1 MRRTIKTLALAA
13 LLSVFAVPALAQK
26 QECNDE
32 NKAAWYKTFYDN
44 RKGDAPQQKI
54 AYDAAKLYLGNCTAD
69 PADKQAE
76 YMAGWVKK
84 YDEVMNKADNAK
96 KFEDAVKSKN
106 YADQIKYGKEILAG
120 DADNPPVNIVMGL
133 AGLDNEAVLQ
143 DSAPAAMKAI
153 SLIEAGKP
161 FAPVASKEQA
171 LAYLNWVVAK
181 SKLKSDPNAALPYY
195 IKTARLEA
203 PPKKNAGLYNEL
215 AAAYGAGPVAKLA
228 DDYKP
233 FVGKPETPE
242 SKLVKANLNQAIERQ
257 MDAYARAAAL
267 STNPADKKTMT
278 DLVTELYKTMHEG
291 DPTAGVNELVAKVL
305 STPVPDVPT
314 PITTLP
320 ATQSSTPATN
330 GGTNGTTTGTA
341 PATPA
346 TKKPPKN
353 H

>member
-13 LLSVFAVPALAQK
+13 LLAVFAVPALAQK

-32 NKAAWYKTFYDN
+32 NKGAWYKTFYDN

-54 AYDAAKLYLGNCTAD
+54 AYDAAKLYLTNCPAD

-96 KFEDAVKSKN
+96 KFDDAVKSKN
-106 YADQIKYGKEILAG
+106 TPEVMRLGKQILAG
-120 DADNPPVNIVMGL
+120 DADNPPVNIILGL

-143 DSAPAAMKAI
+143 ESAQVALKAI
-153 SLIEAGKP
+153 SLVEADKP
-161 FAPVASKEQA
+161 FAPLKSKDQA
-171 LAYLNWVVAK
+171 LAYLNWVVGK
-181 SKLKSDPNAALPYY
+181 SKLKSDPNAAIPYY
-195 IKTARLEA
+195 IKAAKIEA
-203 PPKKNAGLYNEL
+203 EPKKNAGLYNEL
-215 AAAYGAGPVAKLA
+215 AAAYGGGPVAKLA
-228 DDYKP
+228 KDYEV
-233 FVGKPETPE
+233 FIGKPESTE

-257 MDAYARAAAL
+257 IDAFARAAAL
-267 STNPADKKTMT
+267 STNAADKKALI
-278 DLVTELYKTMHEG
+278 DEVTALYKSMHEG

-305 STPVPDVPT
+305 STPLPDVPT

>member
-13 LLSVFAVPALAQK
+13 LLAVFAVPALAQK

-44 RKGDAPQQKI
+44 FKLDAAQQKI
-54 AYDAAKLYLGNCTAD
+54 AYDAANTYIASCPAD
-69 PADKQAE
+69 PNDKQLP
-76 YMAGWVKK
+76 YMEKWVKK
-84 YDEVMNKADNAK
+84 YKDVMDLAELTK
-96 KFEDAVKSKN
+96 KFDDAVKSKN
-106 YADQIKYGKEILAG
+106 PPQIISSGKALLATNP
-120 DADNPPVNIVMGL
+120 DNPAVNIFMGL

-143 DSAPAAMKAI
+143 DSAQAALKAI
-153 SLIEAGKP
+153 SLVEADKP
-161 FAPVASKEQA
+161 FAPLKSKEQA
-171 LAYLNWVVAK
+171 LAYLNWVVGK
-181 SKLKSDPNAALPYY
+181 SKLKSDPNAAIPYY
-195 IKTARLEA
+195 IKAAKIEA
-203 PPKKNAGLYNEL
+203 EPKKNAGLYNEL
-215 AAAYGAGPVAKLA
+215 AAAYGGGPVAKLA
-228 DDYKP
+228 EDYKV
-233 FVGKPETPE
+233 FIGKPESTE

-257 MDAYARAAAL
+257 MDAFARAAAL
-267 STNPADKKTMT
+267 STNPADKKGLMEA
-278 DLVTELYKTMHEG
+278 VTELYKSTHEG

-330 GGTNGTTTGTA
+330 GGPNGTTTGTA

>member
-13 LLSVFAVPALAQK
+13 ALAVFAVPALAQK

-32 NKAAWYKTFYDN
+32 NKGAWYKTFYDN
-44 RKGDAPQQKI
+44 RKGDAPQQKV
-54 AYDAAKLYLGNCTAD
+54 AYDAAKLYLSNCPAD

-84 YDEVMNKADNAK
+84 YDEVMGKAETAK
-96 KFEDAVKSKN
+96 KFDDAVKSKN
-106 YADQIKYGKEILAG
+106 TPEIMSLGKQLLAS
-120 DADNPPVNIVMGL
+120 DPDNPPVNIILGL

-143 DSAPAAMKAI
+143 DSAQAAVKAI

-161 FAPVASKEQA
+161 FAPVASKDQA
-171 LAYLNWVVAK
+171 LAYLNWVIAK
-181 SKLKSDPNAALPYY
+181 SKLKSDPNTAITHY
-195 IKTARLEA
+195 IKAARLEA
-203 PPKKNAGLYNEL
+203 APKKDARLYNEL

-228 DDYKP
+228 EDYKV
-233 FVGKPETPE
+233 FIGKPESTE

-257 MDAYARAAAL
+257 IDAFARAAAL
-267 STNPADKKTMT
+267 STNPADKKGLLEAVT
-278 DLVTELYKTMHEG
+278 DLYKSIHEG
-291 DPTAGVNELVAKVL
+291 DPTAGVNELVAMVL

-330 GGTNGTTTGTA
+330 GATNGTTTGTA
-341 PATPA
+341 TPPV
-346 TKKPPKN
+346 KKPKKS
-353 H
+353 

>member
-13 LLSVFAVPALAQK
+13 LLAVFAVPALAQK

-32 NKAAWYKTFYDN
+32 SKAAWYKTYYDN
-44 RKGDAPQQKI
+44 RKGEAPQQKI
-54 AYDAAKLYLGNCTAD
+54 AYDAAKTYVDSCPAD
-69 PADKQAE
+69 PNDQQRPYMEKFVKQWE
-76 YMAGWVKK
+76 DLQSKAG
-84 YDEVMNKADNAK
+84 AAK
-96 KFEDAVKSKN
+96 QFEDAVTKKN
-106 YADQIKYGKEILAG
+106 YPEQIRLGKQILAT
-120 DADNPPVNIVMGL
+120 DPDNGPVNIIMGL

-143 DSAPAAMKAI
+143 DSAQAAMKAI

-161 FAPVASKEQA
+161 FAPVASKDQA

-181 SKLKSDPNAALPYY
+181 SKLKSDPNAAIPYY
-195 IKTARLEA
+195 IKAAKIEA
-203 PPKKNAGLYNEL
+203 EPKKNAGLYNEL
-215 AAAYGAGPVAKLA
+215 GAAYGAGPVAKLA
-228 DDYKP
+228 KDYEA
-233 FVGKPETPE
+233 FIGKPESTE

-257 MDAYARAAAL
+257 TDAFARAAAL
-267 STNPADKKTMT
+267 STNPADKKGLMEA
-278 DLVTELYKTMHEG
+278 VTELYKSTHEG